1 MSPIAILVAT
11 PPIVLTAQMLPA
23 SASGALAPTDRRA
36 ASSVAFPP
44 QVLVSS
50 SRLGKRS

>member
-1 MSPIAILVAT
+1 MLPVAMLVAT

-23 SASGALAPTDRRA
+23 CAGGALAHTDRRA